1 MSIRPSPVIPLFL
14 VGVIVLLI
22 SGPEIRKGSY
32 ALPEMED
39 IHTVATISL
48 FIIIPIVLIL
58 IVNFVTEMILIPLL
72 FLLVVLLLGNLLIG
86 PVVLLVVIHFL
97 GKYYHSSSSSSS
109 SSSSTTTTVAL
120 QQKRYNSVKYEE
132 EVKSSSSEDKG
143 LGFGCFMILLLFL
156 ILYGLFNKTHEG
168 YGWVSLILV
177 LSFFLFF
184 NMY

>member
-1 MSIRPSPVIPLFL
+1 MSIRPSPVIPLLL
-14 VGVIVLLI
+14 VGVIGLLI

-39 IHTVATISL
+39 IHNVATISL

-72 FLLVVLLLGNLLIG
+72 FLLVVLLLGNLLIC
-86 PVVLLVVIHFL
+86 PLVLLVVIHFL
-97 GKYYHSSSSSSS
+97 GKYYNSSSP
-109 SSSSTTTTVAL
+109 STTTTTAL
-120 QQKRYNSVKYEE
+120 PQKKYNSAKYEE
-132 EVKSSSSEDKG
+132 EVKSSSSEDQKG
-143 LGFGCFMILLLFL
+143 LGFGCFIILLLFL
-156 ILYGLFNKTHEG
+156 ILYGLFNKKDEG
-168 YGWVSLILV
+168 YRLVSLILV

>member
-1 MSIRPSPVIPLFL
+1 MNIRPSPVIPLLL
-14 VGVIVLLI
+14 VGVIGLLI

-39 IHTVATISL
+39 IHTFATISL

-72 FLLVVLLLGNLLIG
+72 FLLVVLLLGNLLIC
-86 PVVLLVVIHFL
+86 PLVLLVVIHFL
-97 GKYYHSSSSSSS
+97 GKYYHSSSSSS
-109 SSSSTTTTVAL
+109 TTTTTAL

-132 EVKSSSSEDKG
+132 EVKSSSSEDQKG

-156 ILYGLFNKTHEG
+156 ILYGLFNKRDEG
-168 YGWVSLILV
+168 YRWVSLILV
-177 LSFFLFF
+177 LSFILFF
-184 NMY
+184 NM